1 MRAVGI
7 IPQTTKLELLDV
19 PPPTIQQSGQVL
31 LKILQVGVCGTDRE
45 IAQGDVGEAPP
56 EHEHLII
63 GHEMLGQI
71 AAVGPNVRGFNEGD
85 LVVATVRRGCGRCP
99 SCLHGAVDFCTT
111 GQYIEHG
118 IKQLNGFMTE
128 YVVDDA
134 EYLVPVPAALRDV
147 GVLLEPLS
155 VGEKALEQSLR
166 VLRRLP
172 CPPGQLD
179 RDMTAPDWG
188 VGLRTLVAGSGPIGM
203 LGAMILRAH
212 GAEVTVIDRTDEE
225 SLTARLLKTIGARH
239 VNGATVDI
247 EKLDDDLGQVDLIFE
262 ATGAAEFSF
271 NLIDALG
278 VNGVYV
284 MTGIPAGE
292 KATALPAASLMRQ
305 IVLNNQVVFGSV
317 NASHQNFVQ
326 GVADLARFRELWG
339 GDMVKALITERVPLE
354 RYMEAIDAPEKGG
367 IKSIVEIAA

>member
-7 IPQTTKLELLDV
+7 IPKTSRLELLDV
-19 PPPTIQQSGQVL
+19 AQPAIQLPGQVL

-45 IAQGDVGEAPP
+45 IAHGEIGAAPP
-56 EHEHLII
+56 DVEHLII

-71 AAVGPNVRGFNEGD
+71 AAVGAGVQGFREGD

-111 GQYIEHG
+111 GDYIEHG

-128 YVVDDA
+128 YVVDSA
-134 EYLVPVPAALRDV
+134 EYLVPLPAELRAI

-155 VGEKALEQSLR
+155 VGEKAIEQALR

-172 CPPGQLD
+172 QSPGHPERAMD
-179 RDMTAPDWG
+179 ASDWG
-188 VGLRTLVAGSGPIGM
+188 VGIRALVAGSGPIGM

-212 GAEVTVIDRTDEE
+212 GAEVTVVDRADEDAFSS
-225 SLTARLLKTIGARH
+225 SLISAIGARH
-239 VNGATVDI
+239 INGAAI
-247 EKLDDDLGQVDLIFE
+247 ETENIDDQLGQVDMIFE

-271 NLIDALG
+271 KLIDALG
-278 VNGVYV
+278 ANGVYV
-284 MTGIPAGE
+284 MTGVPGGDQQASI
-292 KATALPAASLMRQ
+292 PAASLMRQ
-305 IVLNNQVVFGSV
+305 IVLNNQVLFGSV
-317 NASHQNFVQ
+317 NASKQNFVQ
-326 GVADLARFRELWG
+326 GVADLARFRALWG
-339 GDMVKALITERVPLE
+339 DTADRLITERVPLE
-354 RYMEAIDAPEKGG
+354 RYMDAIEAPEKGG

>member
-7 IPQTTKLELLDV
+7 IPKTSRLELLDV
-19 PPPTIQQSGQVL
+19 VQPAIQQPDQVL

-45 IAQGDVGEAPP
+45 IAHGELGAAPSDG
-56 EHEHLII
+56 EHLII

-71 AAVGPNVRGFNEGD
+71 AAVGAGVQGFREGD

-111 GQYIEHG
+111 GDYIEHG

-128 YVVDDA
+128 YIVDGA
-134 EYLVPVPAALRDV
+134 QYLVPLPAELREI

-155 VGEKALEQSLR
+155 VGEKAIEQALR

-172 CPPGQLD
+172 QPPGHPELA
-179 RDMTAPDWG
+179 MGADWG
-188 VGLRTLVAGSGPIGM
+188 VGMRALVAGSGPIGM

-212 GAEVTVIDRTDEE
+212 GAEVTVIDRSDERAF
-225 SLTARLLKTIGARH
+225 SSTLLKTIGARH
-239 VNGATVDI
+239 INGAELATENVD
-247 EKLDDDLGQVDLIFE
+247 DRLGQVDMIFE

-271 NLIDALG
+271 KLIDALG
-278 VNGVYV
+278 PNGVYV
-284 MTGIPAGE
+284 MTGVPGGDQPASI
-292 KATALPAASLMRQ
+292 PAASLMRQ
-305 IVLNNQVVFGSV
+305 IVLNNQVLFGTV
-317 NASHQNFVQ
+317 NASRDNFVQ
-326 GVADLARFRELWG
+326 GVADLARFRALWG
-339 GDMVKALITERVPLE
+339 DTVDRLITERVPLE
-354 RYMEAIDAPEKGG
+354 RYMDAIEAPEEGG